1 MEEEN
6 IFELSERIYD
16 RLNIMNFQ
24 KKFIE
29 KKNSGQ
35 KIPIDYFAI
44 TLSPNDQFE
53 FFKNL
58 CKWLLMQCRVETSGL
73 TSYSD
78 PTTISTNLL
87 SILENMG
94 FEEANEIQ
102 PFKLKNGNGL
112 EVCLILDFL
121 LKKIFSFKKILNFKK
136 PVFPKME
143 EEIDN
148 GNNLDELEEEE
159 GIDIEESVDFE
170 EDEDLAKQ
178 ISSKKEIIETNAD
191 ESEWFRECERVSN
204 RIKIDKINDQNE
216 WRMHID
222 VLKNYSKNIKDLNS
236 SVKSNLEN
244 ISENVDKKL
253 TKISSNQNMLNNA
266 LSDFF
271 QDLKEN
277 SDKKKENDNKIKSL
291 SEKIKELAEE
301 FNNLN
306 NGVDKLMHK
315 LKEQN
320 NSTNNDEA
328 LLKLKKVIDELNK
341 DLTKM
346 DIRNGVLSNFI
357 SNKQFRDK
365 RLKLE
370 NVLNNFED
378 KDHFV
383 VEETVLEE
391 LS

>member
-6 IFELSERIYD
+6 IFALSERIHD
-16 RLNIMNFQ
+16 HLNIMNFQ

-35 KIPIDYFAI
+35 KIPSDYFALN
-44 TLSPNDQFE
+44 LSPNDQFD

-58 CKWLLMQCRVETSGL
+58 SKWLLMQCRVETSGL

-94 FEEANEIQ
+94 FEEASEMQ
-102 PFKLKNGNGL
+102 PFKLKNGSGL
-112 EVCLILDFL
+112 EVCQILDFL
-121 LKKIFSFKKILNFKK
+121 VQKIFSFKKILTFKK
-136 PVFPKME
+136 PVFAKQE
-143 EEIDN
+143 EEEEK
-148 GNNLDELEEEE
+148 GNLDELEEEE
-159 GIDIEESVDFE
+159 GIDVEESVDFE
-170 EDEDLAKQ
+170 EEEDLAKQ
-178 ISSKKEIIETNAD
+178 IGSKKEIIETNAD
-191 ESEWFRECERVSN
+191 ESEWFRECERVSG
-204 RIKIDKINDQNE
+204 RIKIDKVNDQNE

-222 VLKNYSKNIKDLNS
+222 VVKNYSRNIKDLNFRI
-236 SVKSNLEN
+236 KNNLEN
-244 ISENVDKKL
+244 ISENVDRKL
-253 TKISSNQNMLNNA
+253 TKITSNQNMLNNA
-266 LSDFF
+266 LSDFSK
-271 QDLKEN
+271 DLKDN
-277 SDKKKENDNKIKSL
+277 SEKKKQNDNKIKNL
-291 SEKIKELAEE
+291 SAKIKELAEE

-306 NGVDKLMHK
+306 NNVDKLMHK

-328 LLKLKKVIDELNK
+328 LLKMKKVIDELNK

-370 NVLNNFED
+370 NVLNNFEE
-378 KDHFV
+378 KDHFN

-391 LS
+391 LN